1 MQQQYPEPSMHRLV
15 RPKGGDCL
23 VKQVKAVCSVQ
34 TQQYKGYMIILHS
47 VVDTYLVDVE
57 WVPVVQLLNNT
68 ASAITLPVTLKSQF
82 VVVQNRQTL
91 GLRDSVDGLCIKSD
105 GKPFKTFRA
114 QETSSPE
121 TKELSFNVE
130 PNNYIVIYQRRW
142 RFKHKLWFIST
153 LEDGE
158 ERIVGKRP
166 SRADDYESP
175 FPIIERNVESYI
187 DSCAYTTIDR
197 SSPGFNDA
205 VEEVD
210 ITPVK
215 EEFTKGTMRMGI
227 TFIPIL
233 HQEAI
238 ARLLV

>member
-1 MQQQYPEPSMHRLV
+1 M
-15 RPKGGDCL
+15 
-23 VKQVKAVCSVQ
+23 KQVKAVCSVQ
-34 TQQYKGYMIILHS
+34 TPQRYEEYMSILHS

-57 WVPVVQLLNNT
+57 WVPVVELLNNT
-68 ASAITLPVTLKSQF
+68 ASAITLPATLKSQF

-121 TKELSFNVE
+121 TKELSFNVK

-158 ERIVGKRP
+158 ERIVGRRP
-166 SRADDYESP
+166 DGADP
-175 FPIIERNVESYI
+175 FDSLFLPMIERKVESYI

-215 EEFTKGTMRMGI
+215 EEFTKNIMRKII

-238 ARLLV
+238 VNLLG

>member
-1 MQQQYPEPSMHRLV
+1 MS
-15 RPKGGDCL
+15 
-23 VKQVKAVCSVQ
+23 
-34 TQQYKGYMIILHS
+34 ILHS

-57 WVPVVQLLNNT
+57 WVPVVELLNNT
-68 ASAITLPVTLKSQF
+68 ASAITLPATLKSQF

-91 GLRDSVDGLCIKSD
+91 ELRDSVDGLCIKSE

-121 TKELSFNVE
+121 TKELSFNVK
-130 PNNYIVIYQRRW
+130 PNNYIVIYQKRW

-153 LEDGE
+153 LQNGV
-158 ERIVGKRP
+158 ERIVGRRP
-166 SRADDYESP
+166 KGAYDHDSLDL
-175 FPIIERNVESYI
+175 PIIERNIESYV

-197 SSPGFNDA
+197 SSFGFNDA

-215 EEFTKGTMRMGI
+215 EEFTKCMMRKII

-233 HQEAI
+233 YQEAI
-238 ARLLV
+238 VNLLT